1 MVLVLCQIVSI
12 FLIAW
17 LLEWRS
23 SIKNGHFLGIAGTP
37 R

>member
-1 MVLVLCQIVSI
+1 LVLCQILSV

-23 SIKNGHFLGIAGTP
+23 TVKHASVNFA
-37 R
+37 